1 MKVLFVGNSYTFF
14 NRLPD
19 AIAAMAAMR
28 GRSLEMLTY
37 LRGGASLQTHWCD
50 NLGQDVDR
58 GLFCTDLDTQRVG
71 GLDALL
77 NQAPDVAVL
86 QGQSMDTITQPE
98 SFYHHAALLAE
109 RIRAAGCKHLVFY
122 LTWAREAE
130 PEQQMIIT
138 GAYRKAAAEL
148 AAGLAPV
155 GQAWADVQSN
165 MPDLTLHQADGS
177 HPTPAGSYLAACV
190 LTEVLTGES
199 CLSLPARLDGVAD
212 EDRKLCYDLPPDL
225 ADSLQR
231 IAHSVVEDFAR
242 DC

>member
-14 NRLPD
+14 NRLPE
-19 AIAAMAAMR
+19 AIAAMAALR
-28 GRSLEMLTY
+28 GRTLEPLTY

-50 NLGQDVDR
+50 NIGQDADR
-58 GLFCTDLDTQRVG
+58 GLFCTEPDPDRVG

-77 NQAPDVAVL
+77 ARKPDVTVL

-109 RIRAAGCKHLVFY
+109 RIRQAGCGHLVFY

-138 GAYRKAAAEL
+138 GAYRKAASEL

-155 GQAWADVQSN
+155 GQAWADVRRQD
-165 MPDLTLHQADGS
+165 PDVRLHQADGS

-199 CLSLPARLDGVAD
+199 CLALPARLEGVTD
-212 EDRKLCYDLPPDL
+212 EDGGLCYDLP
-225 ADSLQR
+225 ADRAEMLR
-231 IAHSVVEDFAR
+231 RVAHTAVEDFAK